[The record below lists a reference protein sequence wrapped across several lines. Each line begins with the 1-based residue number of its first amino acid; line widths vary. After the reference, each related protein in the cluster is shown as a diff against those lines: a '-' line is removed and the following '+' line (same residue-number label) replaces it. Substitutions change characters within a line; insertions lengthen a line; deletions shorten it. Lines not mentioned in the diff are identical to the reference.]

1 VKNGPRTLLSV
12 AFPAGG
18 LLSESTRAETPS
30 MSERRMNSWR
40 MGVHVFPVRV
50 RKSMVLIHSSV
61 VMLRARDMKRTG
73 ERGRTLFMVRFKG
86 RRKVQENALCL
97 GDELMKLADEIL
109 EDVLYAAAHREARVC
124 IREREE

>member
-1 VKNGPRTLLSV
+1 
-12 AFPAGG
+12 
-18 LLSESTRAETPS
+18 